1 MQGLASR
8 PYRDAAAVQAL
19 FSSNVPR
26 YFSAPP
32 ARSAMLNHAAITYLT
47 AADPLLGGLIARG
60 RGIQPQP
67 HEDLYLALLRAIV
80 SQQISTKAAAAIW
93 KRFQALFP
101 PEGYPEP
108 REVLQMDEDLMR
120 GAGLSRQKAGYLKA
134 IAEYNERGLLDYD
147 HLTSLDEEAFT
158 QHLTAIRGVG
168 RWTAQMLQ
176 MFALD
181 QPDVFSEGDLG
192 VQNAMR
198 RLYGLEETGRALQ
211 KHMLVIA
218 ERWRPYRTLACKYL
232 WQSLDSGTQIPP
244 TAS

>member
-1 MQGLASR
+1 MTQ
-8 PYRDAAAVQAL
+8 
-19 FSSNVPR
+19 
-26 YFSAPP
+26 
-32 ARSAMLNHAAITYLT
+32 AAIKHLS
-47 AADPLLGGLIARG
+47 AADSVLGAVIAKGSEIHPR
-60 RGIQPQP
+60 P

-108 REVLQMDEDLMR
+108 REVLALSEDELR
-120 GAGLSRQKAGYLKA
+120 AAGLSRQKAGYLKA
-134 IAEYNERGLLDYD
+134 IAEYNERGLLDYE
-147 HLTSLDEEAFT
+147 HLTSISEEAFT

-192 VQNAMR
+192 IQNAMR
-198 RLYGLEETGRALQ
+198 RHYGLEETGRALQ
-211 KHMLVIA
+211 KRMVAIA
-218 ERWRPYRTLACKYL
+218 EAWRPHRTLACKYL
-232 WQSLDSGTQIPP
+232 WQSLDQGTQIPP
-244 TAS
+244 TV

>member
-1 MQGLASR
+1 MSHQ
-8 PYRDAAAVQAL
+8 
-19 FSSNVPR
+19 
-26 YFSAPP
+26 
-32 ARSAMLNHAAITYLT
+32 AAIQHLS
-47 AADPLLGGLIARG
+47 AADPLLGDFIARG
-60 RGIQPQP
+60 RAIEPRP
-67 HEDLYLALLRAIV
+67 HKDLYLALLRAIV

-108 REVLQMDEDLMR
+108 REVLALSEDELR
-120 GAGLSRQKAGYLKA
+120 AAGLSRQKAGYLKA
-134 IAEYNERGLLDYD
+134 IAEYNERGLLDYE
-147 HLTSLDEEAFT
+147 HLTSLSEEAFT

-198 RLYGLEETGRALQ
+198 RLYALEETGRALQ
-211 KHMLVIA
+211 KRMLLIA
-218 ERWRPYRTLACKYL
+218 ENWRPYRTLACKYL
-232 WQSLDSGTQIPP
+232 WQSLDQGTQIPP
-244 TAS
+244 TV

>member
-1 MQGLASR
+1 
-8 PYRDAAAVQAL
+8 
-19 FSSNVPR
+19 
-26 YFSAPP
+26 
-32 ARSAMLNHAAITYLT
+32 MLNQAAIQHLST
-47 AADPLLGGLIARG
+47 ADPVLGAVIVRG
-60 RGIQPQP
+60 REIHPRP

-108 REVLQMDEDLMR
+108 REVLTMSEDELR
-120 GAGLSRQKAGYLKA
+120 AAGLSRQKAGYLKA
-134 IAEYNERGLLDYD
+134 IAEHNERGLLDYE
-147 HLTSLDEEAFT
+147 HLTSLSEEAFT

-176 MFALD
+176 MFTLD

-198 RLYGLEETGRALQ
+198 KLYGLDETGRALQ
-211 KHMLVIA
+211 KRMLLIA
-218 ERWRPYRTLACKYL
+218 ETWRPYRSLACKYL
-232 WQSLDSGTQIPP
+232 WQSLDNGTQIPP
-244 TAS
+244 TA

>member
-1 MQGLASR
+1 MSLRTIPPSEPTYDMR
-8 PYRDAAAVQAL
+8 AAVA
-19 FSSNVPR
+19 
-26 YFSAPP
+26 
-32 ARSAMLNHAAITYLT
+32 YLT
-47 AADPLLGGLIARG
+47 TADPILGGVIASG
-60 RGIQPQP
+60 REVKPAA
-67 HEDLYLALLRAIV
+67 HEDLYLGLLRAIV

-93 KRFQALFP
+93 KRLLALFP

-108 REVLQMDEDLMR
+108 REVLHMDEDTLR
-120 GAGLSRQKAGYLKA
+120 SAGLSRQKVGYLKA
-134 IAEYNERGLLDYD
+134 IADYNERGLLDYA

-211 KHMLVIA
+211 KRMLAIA
-218 ERWRPYRTLACKYL
+218 ETWRPYRTLACKYL
-232 WQSLDSGTQIPP
+232 WQSLDNGTQIPP
-244 TAS
+244 VV

>member
-1 MQGLASR
+1 
-8 PYRDAAAVQAL
+8 
-19 FSSNVPR
+19 
-26 YFSAPP
+26 
-32 ARSAMLNHAAITYLT
+32 MLNQIAIQHLSST
-47 AADPLLGGLIARG
+47 DPLLGGLIARG
-60 RGIQPQP
+60 REIQPRP

-93 KRFQALFP
+93 KRFQGLFP

-120 GAGLSRQKAGYLKA
+120 SAGLSRQKAGYLKA
-134 IAEYNERGLLDYD
+134 IATYNEQGLLDYG

-198 RLYGLEETGRALQ
+198 RLYGLVETGRALQ
-211 KHMLVIA
+211 KRMLAIA
-218 ERWRPYRTLACKYL
+218 ESWRPYRTLACKYL
-232 WQSLDSGTQIPP
+232 WQSLDNGTQVPP
-244 TAS
+244 TA

>member
-1 MQGLASR
+1 MMNQ
-8 PYRDAAAVQAL
+8 
-19 FSSNVPR
+19 
-26 YFSAPP
+26 
-32 ARSAMLNHAAITYLT
+32 AAIQHLC
-47 AADPLLGGLIARG
+47 AADPVLGAVIVQAREIHP
-60 RGIQPQP
+60 RA

-120 GAGLSRQKAGYLKA
+120 SAGLSRQKVGYLKA
-134 IAEYNERGLLDYD
+134 IAEYNERGLLDYE
-147 HLTSLDEEAFT
+147 HLTSLSEDDFT

-198 RLYGLEETGRALQ
+198 RLYCLEETGRALQ
-211 KHMLVIA
+211 KRMLVIA
-218 ERWRPYRTLACKYL
+218 ETWRPYRTLACKYL
-232 WQSLDSGTQIPP
+232 WQSLDNGTQIPP
-244 TAS
+244 TV

>member
-1 MQGLASR
+1 
-8 PYRDAAAVQAL
+8 
-19 FSSNVPR
+19 
-26 YFSAPP
+26 
-32 ARSAMLNHAAITYLT
+32 MLNQAAIAHLS
-47 AADPLLGGLIARG
+47 AADPVLGQLIANG
-60 RGIQPQP
+60 RDIHPRP

-93 KRFQALFP
+93 KRFQSLFP

-108 REVLQMDEDLMR
+108 REVLALGEDELR
-120 GAGLSRQKAGYLKA
+120 AVGLSRQKAGYIQA
-134 IAEYNERGLLDYD
+134 IAEYNERGLLDYE
-147 HLTSLDEEAFT
+147 HLTSLSEEAFT

-198 RLYGLEETGRALQ
+198 KLYGLEETGRALQ
-211 KHMLVIA
+211 KRMLVIA
-218 ERWRPYRTLACKYL
+218 EAWRPYRSLACKYL
-232 WQSLDSGTQIPP
+232 WQSLDNGTQIPP
-244 TAS
+244 SV

>member
-1 MQGLASR
+1 MRNQ
-8 PYRDAAAVQAL
+8 
-19 FSSNVPR
+19 
-26 YFSAPP
+26 
-32 ARSAMLNHAAITYLT
+32 AAIAHLS
-47 AADPLLGGLIARG
+47 AADPLLGTLIAAG
-60 RGIQPQP
+60 RPVLPRP

-93 KRFQALFP
+93 KRFQSLFP

-108 REVLQMDEDLMR
+108 REVLARSEDELR
-120 GAGLSRQKAGYLKA
+120 AVGLSRQKAGYLRA

-147 HLTSLDEEAFT
+147 HLTSLSEEAFT

-181 QPDVFSEGDLG
+181 QSDVFSEGDLG

-211 KHMLVIA
+211 KRMLVIA
-218 ERWRPYRTLACKYL
+218 EAWRPYRTLACKYL
-232 WQSLDSGTQIPP
+232 WQSLDNGTQIPP
-244 TAS
+244 TV

>member
-1 MQGLASR
+1 MSQ
-8 PYRDAAAVQAL
+8 
-19 FSSNVPR
+19 
-26 YFSAPP
+26 
-32 ARSAMLNHAAITYLT
+32 AAIEHLS
-47 AADPLLGGLIARG
+47 AVDPVLGGVIANG
-60 RGIQPQP
+60 RAIQPRP
-67 HEDLYLALLRAIV
+67 HEDLYLSLLRAIV

-108 REVLQMDEDLMR
+108 REVLAMSEDELR
-120 GAGLSRQKAGYLKA
+120 AAGLSRQKAGYLKA
-134 IAEYNERGLLDYD
+134 IAEYNERGLLDYE
-147 HLTSLDEEAFT
+147 HLTSLSEEAFT
-158 QHLTAIRGVG
+158 EHLTAIKGVG

-211 KHMLVIA
+211 KRMLVIA
-218 ERWRPYRTLACKYL
+218 EVWRPYRTLACKYL
-232 WQSLDSGTQIPP
+232 WQSLDQGTQIPP
-244 TAS
+244 TV

>member
-1 MQGLASR
+1 
-8 PYRDAAAVQAL
+8 
-19 FSSNVPR
+19 
-26 YFSAPP
+26 
-32 ARSAMLNHAAITYLT
+32 MLNEAAIQHLT
-47 AADPLLGGLIARG
+47 SADPLLGKLIANSWEIHPR
-60 RGIQPQP
+60 P

-93 KRFQALFP
+93 KRFQTLFP

-108 REVLQMDEDLMR
+108 REVLALSEDELR
-120 GAGLSRQKAGYLKA
+120 AVGLSRQKAGYLKA
-134 IAEYNERGLLDYD
+134 IAEYNERGLLDYE
-147 HLTSLDEEAFT
+147 HLTSLSEEAFT

-198 RLYGLEETGRALQ
+198 KLYGLEETGRALQ
-211 KHMLVIA
+211 KRMLVIA
-218 ERWRPYRTLACKYL
+218 ESWRPYRSLACKYL
-232 WQSLDSGTQIPP
+232 WQSLDNGTQIPP
-244 TAS
+244 TV

>member
-1 MQGLASR
+1 MGN
-8 PYRDAAAVQAL
+8 PEPTEMNAAARA
-19 FSSNVPR
+19 
-26 YFSAPP
+26 
-32 ARSAMLNHAAITYLT
+32 HLT
-47 AADPLLGGLIARG
+47 AADPVLARVIAAG
-60 RGIQPQP
+60 RPIAPRP

-108 REVLQMDEDLMR
+108 REVLARSEDELR
-120 GAGLSRQKAGYLKA
+120 AAGLSRQKAGYLQA
-134 IAEYNERGLLDYD
+134 IAAYNERGLLDYA
-147 HLTSLDEEAFT
+147 HLTSLSEEAFT
-158 QHLTAIRGVG
+158 QHLTAIKGVG

-211 KHMLVIA
+211 RRMLAIA
-218 ERWRPYRTLACKYL
+218 EAWRPYRSLACKYL
-232 WQSLDSGTQIPP
+232 WQSLDQGTQIPP
-244 TAS
+244 TA

>member
-1 MQGLASR
+1 MN
-8 PYRDAAAVQAL
+8 PTYDHAAARAHL
-19 FSSNVPR
+19 
-26 YFSAPP
+26 
-32 ARSAMLNHAAITYLT
+32 L
-47 AADPLLGGLIARG
+47 AADPVLAAVVQAG
-60 RGIQPQP
+60 RPIPPTP

-93 KRFQALFP
+93 QRVTSLFL

-108 REVLQMDEDLMR
+108 RALLALREDELR
-120 GAGLSRQKAGYLKA
+120 AVGLSRQKAGYLKA
-134 IAEYNERGLLDYD
+134 IADYNERGQLDYE
-147 HLTSLDEEAFT
+147 HLTSLSEEAFT

-198 RLYGLEETGRALQ
+198 RLYNLEETGRALQ
-211 KHMLVIA
+211 KKMLLIA
-218 ERWRPYRTLACKYL
+218 ETWRPYRTLACKYL
-232 WQSLDSGTQIPP
+232 WQYLG
-244 TAS
+244 

>member
-1 MQGLASR
+1 
-8 PYRDAAAVQAL
+8 
-19 FSSNVPR
+19 
-26 YFSAPP
+26 
-32 ARSAMLNHAAITYLT
+32 MLNQAAIGHLS
-47 AADPLLGGLIARG
+47 AVDPVLGAVIATGHDIHPR
-60 RGIQPQP
+60 P

-108 REVLQMDEDLMR
+108 REVLALSEDELR
-120 GAGLSRQKAGYLKA
+120 AAGLSRQKAGYLKA
-134 IAEYNERGLLDYD
+134 IAAYNERGLLDYE
-147 HLTSLDEEAFT
+147 HLTSLSEEDFT
-158 QHLTAIRGVG
+158 LHLTAIKGVG

-211 KHMLVIA
+211 KRMLVIA
-218 ERWRPYRTLACKYL
+218 EPWRPYRTLACKYL
-232 WQSLDSGTQIPP
+232 WQSLDQGTQIPP
-244 TAS
+244 TV